1 MLNWRLI
8 VMRGRKIFA
17 AYQWFFW
24 GAIGIGLLV
33 GISSGGYMLHS
44 SWKIRQSRKLVGS
57 AESYMQERRATEAL
71 MAYETALRLNPKN
84 TEAVRGLAMLQ
95 YAIGEKGASLLNFQ
109 RLADSGAMMPRD
121 AQVFALLAALHL
133 EWELADRI
141 VDSLS
146 SGDPTALPHLISADI
161 AIMRG
166 KLVAAESSLRLAVD
180 IDASAQCRAAL
191 AGFLIANRLDKGNA
205 TEIFL
210 ILNELSASDGGL
222 GAVALAA
229 GIEKNLVPPELIP
242 NWITALRSHPERTEE
257 MLLVADSVE
266 VKLAPENTPIT
277 AAKIVERLE
286 GVSVGDRKK
295 GVFWLVNH
303 GQYSLGADLVASEEA
318 FADRDLFGIWLDAL
332 AGASRFEELHQVL
345 AHPSNPLA
353 PWQTHLA
360 RGRALLLEGRLA
372 EGKTSFEA
380 ALGVTSDTPDDGVKV
395 AAYFIHAGENDFMRQ
410 GILSALKNDD
420 SASGRFETLRNV
432 VRAKQDMEVSLIL
445 YEVALQSGSLGYIH
459 ELQNEIEYCRLV
471 LGRKVEAGPVAR
483 LAHDNPYNLRFRITN
498 ALQLLLRGDSI
509 KGTAALIV
517 PGVMPDDSE
526 LRARHAALSVM
537 ALASRGMIDEAGQAM
552 GKMSWKALTRQ
563 EFEIVRSFVER
574 SGS

>member
-1 MLNWRLI
+1 
-8 VMRGRKIFA
+8 
-17 AYQWFFW
+17 
-24 GAIGIGLLV
+24 
-33 GISSGGYMLHS
+33 
-44 SWKIRQSRKLVGS
+44 
-57 AESYMQERRATEAL
+57 